1 MKLKVSGLVA
11 AICVIVVSAA
21 FGAGAGE
28 TAGGSASG
36 GVQSHST
43 TLTVTG
49 VGTVVGVPDKAV
61 FSVGVQVVGTSPGEV
76 LNESRAR
83 SESVQEALRAL
94 GIPERKIQTTHYNM
108 HTERYPTGP
117 DQQPTETRYVATTGL
132 RIDLADLERLDAVI
146 STATDAGATEL
157 WGIQFGVSDSAA
169 RHDQARIAALEDARR
184 KAEEIA
190 TAQGMSIVGI
200 QSISTNQQA
209 SPGLFESVQPLGR
222 GGSGGVSPGELE
234 FREAVTVVFTA
245 R

>member
-1 MKLKVSGLVA
+1 MKLKISGMVA
-11 AICVIVVSAA
+11 AFCAIVVATA

-28 TAGGSASG
+28 MEARSAEERT
-36 GVQSHST
+36 T

-49 VGTVVGVPDKAV
+49 VGTVVGVPDTAV

-94 GIPERKIQTTHYNM
+94 GIPERTIQTTHYNM

-117 DQQPTETRYVATTGL
+117 DQRPTEMRYVATTGL
-132 RIDLADLERLDAVI
+132 RIDLADLNRLDEVI
-146 STATDAGATEL
+146 STATEAGATEL

-190 TAQGMSIVGI
+190 TAQGMSILGV

-222 GGSGGVSPGELE
+222 GGAGGGVSPGELE
-234 FREAVTVVFTA
+234 FREAVTVVYTA